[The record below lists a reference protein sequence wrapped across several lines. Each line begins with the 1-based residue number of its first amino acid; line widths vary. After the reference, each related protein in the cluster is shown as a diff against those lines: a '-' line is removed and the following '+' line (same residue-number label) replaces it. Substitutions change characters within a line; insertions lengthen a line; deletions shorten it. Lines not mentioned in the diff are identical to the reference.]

1 MSELTLHVE
10 PFRPEHLDG
19 FARLFEGASS
29 SCFCRY
35 WEFQGNKNEWLDRCA
50 HRPLEN
56 FEEQAAA
63 VREAN
68 GAPLGLVA
76 RLVALD
82 ASQPAPPDALV
93 GWMKLTWRSAVP
105 KLRKLPVYRQLDLG
119 SDVITLSVGCFLV
132 HPSARG
138 RGVARALLAGAEPFA
153 REHGAQAIEGYP
165 RRASERLYD
174 EEVWQGPERLFRE
187 LGYDAIHDVAPYP
200 VYRKVIR

>member
-10 PFRPEHLDG
+10 PFRPEHLEG

-56 FEEQAAA
+56 FEEQASA
-63 VREAN
+63 VRSGEAS
-68 GAPLGLVA
+68 ALG
-76 RLVALD
+76 LVALD
-82 ASQPAPPDALV
+82 ASRALPDAIV

-105 KLRKLPVYRQLDLG
+105 KLRNLPVYRQLDLG
-119 SDVITLSVGCFLV
+119 PDATTLSVGCFLV
-132 HPSARG
+132 HPAARG
-138 RGVARALLAGAEPFA
+138 KGVARALLAGAEAFA

-174 EEVWQGPERLFRE
+174 EEVWQGPEHLFRE
-187 LGYDAIHDVAPYP
+187 LGYDAVHDVAPYP

>member
-10 PFRPEHLDG
+10 PIRPEHLDG
-19 FARLFEGASS
+19 FGRLFEGASS

-35 WEFQGNKNEWLDRCA
+35 WEFRGTKNEWLDRCA

-56 FEEQAAA
+56 FEEQAVA

-68 GAPLGLVA
+68 GSPLG
-76 RLVALD
+76 LVALD
-82 ASQPAPPDALV
+82 ASREPADALV

-105 KLRKLPVYRQLDLG
+105 KLRNLPVYRQLDAHVLG

-138 RGVARALLAGAEPFA
+138 KGVARALLAGAEPFA

-187 LGYDAIHDVAPYP
+187 LGYAAVHDVAPYP